1 LKCVFTEIFISQGSA
16 ATHLRCGGI
25 FSDCII
31 TNVLLIQIMNKI
43 QNRSI
48 FDEVKA
54 YEVKAYKKVCQFLG
68 HPVYP
73 VLLNDR
79 PRFSDSECHLLIKF
93 SPIC

>member
-1 LKCVFTEIFISQGSA
+1 MTALLQ
-16 ATHLRCGGI
+16 
-25 FSDCII
+25 
-31 TNVLLIQIMNKI
+31 NVLLIQTMNKL

-68 HPVYP
+68 YTVYP

-79 PRFSDSECHLLIKF
+79 PRFSDSECHLFIKL